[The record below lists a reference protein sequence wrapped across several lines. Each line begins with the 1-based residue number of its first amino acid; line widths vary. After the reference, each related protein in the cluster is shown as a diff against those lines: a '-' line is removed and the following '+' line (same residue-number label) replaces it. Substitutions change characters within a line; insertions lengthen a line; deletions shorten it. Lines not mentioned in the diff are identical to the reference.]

1 MSLTFTTFKKF
12 LCNNSHTSKS
22 NWSNLGSNSNV
33 AILQYLQF
41 HFSVNNAVGG
51 VCLITVKKSP

>member
-1 MSLTFTTFKKF
+1 MSLTFTTFMKF

-22 NWSNLGSNSNV
+22 NWSNSNV
-33 AILQYLQF
+33 VILQFLQF

-51 VCLITVKKSP
+51 VCLITVKISPKNA